1 VVYQLFWGDF
11 RQFYRLLGK
20 DVREDKMAATIISSK
35 LWDHCKVL
43 KLTTNMHLSASTVP
57 AEQIEIKMFAE
68 WILSIGNGN
77 GSANE
82 SGEISLNI
90 PNDMLIQH
98 SADPLCSLIDFVCL
112 DFMENMKKSDFFLR
126 VLYTCTNFR
135 SSRAC

>member
-20 DVREDKMAATIISSK
+20 DVREDKMAAAIISSK